1 MNRHE
6 FVAYAFAGELDLNRL
21 APHVGITRKLRW
33 EEPLLLNPV
42 SLQPVTAERS
52 SGHDEP
58 HVYLYFFGSVVFLD
72 CAPDTVRTFFRQM
85 ARFNDIFA
93 EYPPLKYQD
102 NYSLRIEENGA
113 LAITND
119 YAVMSHYFP
128 AFIDIIAFVI
138 AKSVALE
145 RIEEQVDTVLDKM
158 EGMIELL
165 DKGKLNI
172 PDKKFAKLA
181 STILNFKYSS
191 LASIMVL
198 DKPDITWDNPE
209 ADRLYQ
215 TMASLFELDLRY
227 QQIKHK
233 ADTLMDTTEV
243 ISTLSHAT
251 RASRLEIIII
261 VLIAIEIVIYLFEI
275 FRGH

>member
-1 MNRHE
+1 MTRHD
-6 FVAYAFAGELDLNRL
+6 FTAYAFAGELDLNRL
-21 APHVGITRKLRW
+21 GPHLGISRKLRW
-33 EEPLLLNPV
+33 EEPLLLNPI
-42 SLQPVTAERS
+42 SMEPVTARPS
-52 SGHDEP
+52 DQHEP
-58 HVYLYFFGSVVFLD
+58 LAYLYFFGSVVFLD
-72 CAPDTVRTFFRQM
+72 CPHDVIRTFFRYM
-85 ARFNDIFA
+85 AKINDIFA
-93 EYPPLKYQD
+93 DLPPLKYQD
-102 NYSLRIEENGA
+102 DYSLRIEENGA

-119 YAVMSHYFP
+119 YAVLSHYFP
-128 AFIDIIAFVI
+128 AFVDIIAFVI

-145 RIEEQVDTVLDKM
+145 RIEEQVDTVLDEM

-181 STILNFKYSS
+181 STILNFRYSS
-191 LASIMVL
+191 LVSIMVL

-261 VLIAIEIVIYLFEI
+261 VLIAIEIVIYLFEM
-275 FRGH
+275 FLDK

>member
-1 MNRHE
+1 
-6 FVAYAFAGELDLNRL
+6 
-21 APHVGITRKLRW
+21 
-33 EEPLLLNPV
+33 
-42 SLQPVTAERS
+42 
-52 SGHDEP
+52 
-58 HVYLYFFGSVVFLD
+58 
-72 CAPDTVRTFFRQM
+72 M
-85 ARFNDIFA
+85 AKINDIFT
-93 EYPPLKYQD
+93 ELPPLKYQD
-102 NYSLRIEENGA
+102 DYSLRIEENGV

-119 YAVMSHYFP
+119 YAVLSYYFP

-145 RIEEQVDTVLDKM
+145 RIEEQVDTVLDEM

-181 STILNFKYSS
+181 STILNFRYSS
-191 LASIMVL
+191 LVSIMVL

-261 VLIAIEIVIYLFEI
+261 VLIAIEIVIYLFEM
-275 FRGH
+275 FLGK